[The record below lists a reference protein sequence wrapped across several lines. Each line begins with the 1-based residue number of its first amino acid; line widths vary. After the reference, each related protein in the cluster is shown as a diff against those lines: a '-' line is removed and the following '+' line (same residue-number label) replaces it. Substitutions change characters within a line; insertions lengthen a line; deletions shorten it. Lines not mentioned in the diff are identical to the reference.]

1 MFGYFKYSKY
11 LRTEK
16 NIWFCSWAMCV
27 CVCVCVCMCVQLL
40 SCVQLFATP
49 WTAALQAPLFME
61 FSRQEYW
68 NRLLAP
74 IPGDLSDS
82 GMEPTSFVSPVLAG
96 GFFTTAPPG
105 KPSWSLVIHFY
116 LYLASASFPFSLNV
130 YITTRNSK
138 IHSHKET

>member
-1 MFGYFKYSKY
+1 
-11 LRTEK
+11 
-16 NIWFCSWAMCV
+16 MCV

-105 KPSWSLVIHFY
+105 KPS
-116 LYLASASFPFSLNV
+116 
-130 YITTRNSK
+130 
-138 IHSHKET
+138 